1 MLRENSAIASSLLA
15 LYNNR
20 STGKF
25 IVTSVET
32 TLRSWKLYFYAGCL
46 VYATGGNDPTFCWQR
61 TLKQHGITT
70 LERSP
75 QSLKTE
81 DGWELALLNRGLQN
95 HQINAEQAKA
105 IIQDLV
111 QEAIISLLKTSNV
124 TTEWQAEVCIDPRL
138 AFLSV
143 EKVLEEATCLMS
155 ISRAKGL
162 VACIDDSPAVG
173 RMLTQILNLSGYE
186 ALTITNPLKGITT
199 LLDRKPDLIF
209 LDLMMPNTNG
219 YEICSILR
227 KTSIF
232 KDTPI
237 IILTQ
242 SDCTIDRVRA
252 KLVGSSGFLTKP
264 IEPNKIVKVV
274 DKYLDQDKV
283 TPSPIKESNSPFSG
297 LLQVAIT

>member
-1 MLRENSAIASSLLA
+1 MPRENSEIASSLLA

-32 TLRSWKLYFYAGCL
+32 TPRSWKLYFYAGCL

-75 QSLKTE
+75 HSLKTE

-95 HQINAEQAKA
+95 HQINAAQAKA
-105 IIQDLV
+105 VIQDLV
-111 QEAIISLLKTSNV
+111 QEVVISLLKASKV
-124 TTEWQAEVCIDPRL
+124 RTEWQPDLCVDHRL

-143 EKVLEEATCLMS
+143 EKTLEEATRLIS

-173 RMLTQILNLSGYE
+173 RMLGQILSLSGYE
-186 ALTITNPLKGITT
+186 TLAITNPLQGITT

-219 YEICSILR
+219 YEVCSILR

-232 KDTPI
+232 KHTPI

-264 IEPNKIVKVV
+264 IEPNKIVQVV
-274 DKYLDQDKV
+274 DKYLDPDKM
-283 TPSPIKESNSPFSG
+283 TPSPIAENDLFFST
-297 LLQVAIT
+297 LQVAIA